1 MQKPVH
7 YLQDQSNNILESMH
21 VNLEKEYLSQPQR
34 GWDRCKVCTV
44 QSFAASRRAEN
55 SEAKGEESTE
65 PVDFCSGFQ
74 AKRFSKLKTNK
85 QTKTSWEP

>member
-1 MQKPVH
+1 
-7 YLQDQSNNILESMH
+7 MH

-65 PVDFCSGFQ
+65 PVDFCSGF
-74 AKRFSKLKTNK
+74 
-85 QTKTSWEP
+85 